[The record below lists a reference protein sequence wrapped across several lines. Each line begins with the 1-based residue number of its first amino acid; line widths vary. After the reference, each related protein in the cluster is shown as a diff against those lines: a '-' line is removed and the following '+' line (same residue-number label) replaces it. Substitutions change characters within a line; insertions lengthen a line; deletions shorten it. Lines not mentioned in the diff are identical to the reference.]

1 MALHNEGEQVHP
13 CRKYEFYHFQIWT
26 KYRVRQ
32 RGCSLT
38 HSARTPPAVH
48 PGITILVDKIEIEKK
63 KKKNW
68 PGDDFFGGE
77 VKKLKLKK
85 R

>member
-1 MALHNEGEQVHP
+1 MYLSEKLMSKLKV
-13 CRKYEFYHFQIWT
+13 

-38 HSARTPPAVH
+38 HIARTKPAVH
-48 PGITILVDKIEIEKK
+48 PGITIWVDKNEFEKKKK

-68 PGDDFFGGE
+68 LGDFLEGGVAIFF
-77 VKKLKLKK
+77 KFFSHFFFF
-85 R
+85 